1 MEKNKELE
9 KEIKDSSKKKIKEKA
24 SNEVFEKP
32 KDKKEKDLENPKL
45 SAQEINTLIEQF
57 TTQQNQRFLQFL
69 RDNTSS
75 IEIEGNF
82 LMKSLESEVD
92 DSPKPKLKNEKEE
105 KLDYMKY
112 EDPEKSKYKSYSP
125 TISLLSDPFEEKSSN
140 ERILE
145 EQKSLAKK
153 MFGGGYGKEE
163 NEDKYIKPE
172 DIKIDKTRKYLS

>member
-1 MEKNKELE
+1 MKENKELE
-9 KEIKDSSKKKIKEKA
+9 KEI
-24 SNEVFEKP
+24 NE
-32 KDKKEKDLENPKL
+32 KKEKEKTKENLESKSKKTKEKIEETELSPK
-45 SAQEINTLIEQF
+45 EINALIEQF

-75 IEIEGNF
+75 MDLAEGF
-82 LMKSLESEVD
+82 LMKSLESEIE
-92 DSPKPKLKNEKEE
+92 DSPKPNTKNEKEE

-125 TISLLSDPFEEKSSN
+125 ATSEFRDAFEEKSSS

-145 EQKSLAKK
+145 EQKRFTKSI
-153 MFGGGYGKEE
+153 FGGEYDKEE

-172 DIKIDKTRKYLS
+172 DIKIDKIRKYFS